1 MSETDHY
8 SIVIVG
14 AGPAGLSAA
23 GRAAE
28 LGITYLLL
36 ESAPHLANTIH
47 SYQKG
52 KYVMAEPSTLPLRSP
67 YQFSAGTR
75 ESILDGWQQNSD
87 QLTLNIRFSAAVT
100 KVEGQQGRFA
110 VSLQNGE
117 QIGAENVVLSM
128 GMQGNLRKL
137 GAEGEDLPFVQYQLQ
152 DPDEYEDET
161 IVIVGAGDSAIE
173 NALSLTEHNSV
184 FIVNRRDEFA
194 RAKERNI
201 QLITNAI
208 EDGTM
213 QCFYSSTINRV
224 ESLMP
229 SGANGEQG
237 LLVLNTADG
246 EASLEVH
253 RIIARLGAIPP
264 RKFLET
270 CGIELPSSDP
280 AAVPAVDQNYQSN
293 VAGLYVIGELSG
305 APLIKPSMNQGYE
318 VIHAIIGDPVAP
330 VDEDLLWEKLNR
342 LAGVNNV
349 KQGLELL
356 QQGIGFLHSLT
367 HLQMREFI
375 LDSDLVFPSQGTV
388 IYQKNDYS
396 DAFYSV
402 FSGDVNLLTNVDVP
416 DQKMLVQP
424 SEFFG
429 EWSLISGRRRA
440 ETVTAGSNCV
450 LLKTSRRAMRKL
462 IISLPLV
469 QKEIDR
475 IVVQRALQHFLV
487 PGVPPELLDPYAE
500 RATIESFKLDEV
512 IVHEGDAPDVFRLI
526 RSGSAMVKRNLS
538 GKDVVVSFL
547 PVGSF
552 IGEVPLLSEKPSR
565 ETVVATVSTETIRL
579 DRDLLVELMEQ
590 FPAVRSRLDMAV
602 QETLR
607 KEIQFTNHPEAGDL
621 VAFMMDQGAGE
632 GTDVLLIDES
642 LCVHCDNCETACAD
656 THGGISRL
664 DREAGPSYAYL
675 HIPTSCRHCEHP
687 HCMTDCPPDAIHRAP
702 NGEVYI
708 EDSCIGC
715 GNCQQHCPYGV
726 IQMGAVEEKKT
737 SLFSW
742 LLFGKGDAPGSFV
755 KQKAVHH
762 KANDSDENSTAIS
775 NTTAIKKAVK
785 CDMCLG
791 MEGGSACVRACPTGA
806 AIRLAPEK
814 MVDLLREKNRR
825 AS

>member
-1 MSETDHY
+1 MTVTDQLNV
-8 SIVIVG
+8 VIIG

-75 ESILDGWQQNSD
+75 ESILSDWQQSSD
-87 QLTLNIRFSAAVT
+87 QLKLNIRYSTAVT
-100 KVEGQQGRFA
+100 AIEGQQGRFI
-110 VSLQNGE
+110 VSLHNGE
-117 QIGAENVVLSM
+117 QIAAENVVLAM

-137 GAEGEDLPFVQYQLQ
+137 GTQGEDLPFVQYQLQ

-161 IVIVGAGDSAIE
+161 IVIIGAGDSAIE
-173 NALSLTEHNSV
+173 NALALSEQNSV
-184 FIVNRRDEFA
+184 YIVNRRDEFA

-201 QLITNAI
+201 QLITSAI
-208 EDGTM
+208 EDETIH
-213 QCFYSSTINRV
+213 CFYSSTINRV
-224 ESLMP
+224 ESLP
-229 SGANGEQG
+229 QAGTNGEQG
-237 LLVLNTADG
+237 LLVLNTAEG
-246 EASLEVH
+246 ETTLEVH

-264 RKFLET
+264 RKFLEA
-270 CGIELPSSDP
+270 CGIQLPSADP
-280 AAVPAVDQNYQSN
+280 SAVPAVDQYYQSN
-293 VAGLYVIGELSG
+293 IPGLYVIGELNG

-318 VIHAIIGDPVAP
+318 VIHAINGDPVDP
-330 VDEDLLWEKLNR
+330 VDEELLWEKLK
-342 LAGVNNV
+342 LLSGVSNV
-349 KQGLELL
+349 TQGLDLL
-356 QQGIGFLHSLT
+356 QQGIGFLRSLT

-375 LDSDLVFPSQGTV
+375 LDSDLVFPSPDTV

-396 DAFYSV
+396 DEFYSV
-402 FSGDVNLLTNVDVP
+402 FSGDANLIANVDAP
-416 DQKMLVQP
+416 YQIMSLQP

-440 ETVTAGSNCV
+440 ETATAGNNCV

-462 IISLPLV
+462 MLSLPIV
-469 QKEIDR
+469 QQEIDR

-487 PGVPPELLDPYAE
+487 PGVPPELLEPYAE
-500 RATIESFKLDEV
+500 RATIEHFKLDEV
-512 IVHEGDAPDVFRLI
+512 IVHAGDAPDAFRLI
-526 RSGSAMVKRNLS
+526 RCGSAMVKRNLS

-547 PVGSF
+547 PVGSY

-579 DRDLLVELMEQ
+579 DRDLLIELMEQ
-590 FPAVRSRLDMAV
+590 FPAVRGRLDMSV

-621 VAFMMDQGAGE
+621 VAFMMDQGIGE

-656 THGGISRL
+656 THGGVSRL

-726 IQMGAVEEKKT
+726 IQMGVVEEKKN

-742 LLFGKGDAPGSFV
+742 LLFGKGDAPGSSV
-755 KQKAVHH
+755 QQSPNH
-762 KANDSDENSTAIS
+762 KTDDVDEYTVTTSST
-775 NTTAIKKAVK
+775 TQIKKAVK
-785 CDMCLG
+785 CDMC
-791 MEGGSACVRACPTGA
+791 MNVQGGSACVRACPTGA

-814 MVDLLREKNRR
+814 MVDLLRERNRR

>member
-1 MSETDHY
+1 MSVVDQFNV
-8 SIVIVG
+8 VIVG

-28 LGITYLLL
+28 LGIAYLIL
-36 ESAPHLANTIH
+36 ESAPHLSNTIY

-52 KYVMAEPSTLPLRSP
+52 KYVMAEPSVLPLRSP

-75 ESILDGWQQNSD
+75 ESILDNWQQTSD
-87 QLTLNIRFSAAVT
+87 QLKLNIRYSAAVT
-100 KVEGQQGRFA
+100 AIEGQQGNFT

-117 QIGAENVVLSM
+117 QIGAENVVLAM

-137 GAEGEDLPFVQYQLQ
+137 GAQGEDLPFVQYQLQ
-152 DPDEYEDET
+152 DPDEFEDET

-173 NALSLTEHNSV
+173 NALALTEQNNV
-184 FIVNRRDEFA
+184 YIVNRRDEFA

-201 QLITNAI
+201 QLITSAI

-213 QCFYSSTINRV
+213 DCFYSSTINRV
-224 ESLMP
+224 ESL
-229 SGANGEQG
+229 SQAGTNGEQG

-246 EASLEVH
+246 EATLEVH

-264 RKFLET
+264 RKFLEA
-270 CGIELPSSDP
+270 CGIELPSADP
-280 AAVPAVDQNYQSN
+280 SAVPAVDQHYQSN
-293 VAGLYVIGELSG
+293 VPGLYVIGELSG

-318 VIHAIIGDPVAP
+318 VIHAINGDPVAP
-330 VDEDLLWEKLNR
+330 VDEELLWEKLNQ
-342 LAGVNNV
+342 LAGVSNV
-349 KQGLELL
+349 KQALDLL
-356 QQGIGFLHSLT
+356 QQGIGFLQSLT
-367 HLQMREFI
+367 HLQMREFM
-375 LDSDLVFPSQGTV
+375 LDSDLVLPPPGTV

-396 DAFYSV
+396 DEFYSV
-402 FSGDVNLLTNVDVP
+402 FSGDVSLTANVDAP
-416 DQKMLVQP
+416 EQTMNLQTG
-424 SEFFG
+424 EFFG

-440 ETVTAGSNCV
+440 ETVTAGKNCV

-462 IISLPLV
+462 MLSLPVV
-469 QKEIDR
+469 QQEIDR
-475 IVVQRALQHFLV
+475 IGVQRTLQHFLL
-487 PGVPPELLDPYAE
+487 PGIPPELLEPYAE
-500 RATIESFKLDEV
+500 RASIERFKLDEV
-512 IVHEGDAPDVFRLI
+512 IVNTGDAPDAFRLI
-526 RSGSAMVKRNLS
+526 RCGSAMVKRNLS

-565 ETVVATVSTETIRL
+565 ETVVATVSTETIRM

-590 FPAVRSRLDMAV
+590 FPAVRSRLDLSV

-621 VAFMMDQGAGE
+621 VAFMMDQGIGE

-656 THGGISRL
+656 THGGVSRL
-664 DREAGPSYAYL
+664 DREAGPSFAYL

-715 GNCQQHCPYGV
+715 GNCQQNCPYGV
-726 IQMGAVEEKKT
+726 IQMGVVEEKKT

-742 LLFGKGDAPGSFV
+742 LLFGKGDAPGATV
-755 KQKAVHH
+755 TKPQDRNKTNGD
-762 KANDSDENSTAIS
+762 ANTATDVS
-775 NTTAIKKAVK
+775 ATKIKKAVK
-785 CDMCLG
+785 CDMC
-791 MEGGSACVRACPTGA
+791 MDIKGGAACVRACPTGA

-814 MVDLLREKNRR
+814 MVDLLRERNRR